1 MADKDWSILSDVV
14 STLEDSGLLKLV
26 RVGAGTRPEDIPVS
40 QLSACFVDYVG
51 TDEFPT
57 AGDDE
62 LFCALRFRLVLVVKG
77 HDEAARLESA
87 MKLANDVKDVLM
99 VDRFRSNQAAYG
111 PAQKPTEFG
120 MSTVSPRFRHP
131 FTVLE
136 IEGSC
141 GFYSSEISR

>member
-1 MADKDWSILSDVV
+1 M
-14 STLEDSGLLKLV
+14 
-26 RVGAGTRPEDIPVS
+26 P
-40 QLSACFVDYVG
+40 ACFVDYVG

-62 LFCALRFRLVLVVKG
+62 LFCALRFRLWLAVEG
-77 HDEAARLESA
+77 SDEPKRIESA
-87 MKLANDVKDVLM
+87 MALANDIKDTLM

-141 GFYSSEISR
+141 GFYSSEVSR